1 MSLEPLVGW
10 VGTLLVLSMN
20 LPQIWRTCVRGQVAG
35 VPAARAWVAVS
46 VATMW
51 LGYGLYGGGIIQV
64 ALNSGVIVLNLALLS
79 RLVRG
84 EPTDARL
91 RGVLLVVAAVGLTL
105 VLGESGGKVAVGTVG
120 AVIGAGVYLPQLLAL
135 RTHGPS
141 GGVSALSLWLQGAGA
156 GCWLAY
162 GLMRSEVEV
171 WTPNVVLLGTTVWT
185 LLLLAEAPQPQTSDH
200 ALTRMARVSGRS

>member
-1 MSLEPLVGW
+1 MTLEPLVGW

-46 VATMW
+46 VATVW
-51 LGYGLYGGGIIQV
+51 LGYGLYGGGVIQI
-64 ALNSGVIVLNLALLS
+64 ALNAGVIALNLALLT

-84 EPTDARL
+84 SQPGGAAL
-91 RGVLLVVAAVGLTL
+91 VLIAGVLTVA
-105 VLGESGGKVAVGTVG
+105 LGETGGKLAIGTVG

-141 GGVSALSLWLQGAGA
+141 GGVSVLSLWLQGAGA

-162 GLMRSEVEV
+162 GLMRSEVVV
-171 WTPNVVLLGTTVWT
+171 WSPNVILLGTTAWT
-185 LLLLAEAPQPQTSDH
+185 LLLLADAPRLQTSDQ
-200 ALTRMARVSGRS
+200 ALTRISRVSGSS

>member
-10 VGTLLVLSMN
+10 VGTLLVLSMS
-20 LPQIWRTCVRGQVAG
+20 LPQVWRTCIQGQVAG

-64 ALNSGVIVLNLALLS
+64 VLNSGVIALNLALLT

-84 EPTDARL
+84 VPTGGAAL
-91 RGVLLVVAAVGLTL
+91 VLAALALTVA
-105 VLGESGGKVAVGTVG
+105 LGESGGKVAVGSVG

-135 RTHGPS
+135 RKHGPA

-156 GCWLAY
+156 ACWMVY
-162 GLMRSEVEV
+162 GLLRSEVVV
-171 WTPNVVLLGTTVWT
+171 WSPNVVLIATTAWT
-185 LLLLAEAPQPQTSDH
+185 LVLLSAAPRARESAVP
-200 ALTRMARVSGRS
+200 ALV